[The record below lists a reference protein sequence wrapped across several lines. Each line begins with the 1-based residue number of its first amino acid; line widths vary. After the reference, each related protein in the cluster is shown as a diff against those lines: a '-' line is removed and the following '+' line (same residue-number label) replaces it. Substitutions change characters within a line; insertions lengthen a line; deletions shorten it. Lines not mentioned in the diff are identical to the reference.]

1 MKRNEFLKACASGV
15 CGCGVLGL
23 LAPVAVRAEQKKDPA
38 TATPADCEQTK
49 QQLDGARERFASLM
63 TIMGE

>member
-23 LAPVAVRAEQKKDPA
+23 LPPVAVRAEEKKEPSATAPA
-38 TATPADCEQTK
+38 TNQRQTPAATPKGGHQEI
-49 QQLDGARERFASLM
+49 QQVP
-63 TIMGE
+63 